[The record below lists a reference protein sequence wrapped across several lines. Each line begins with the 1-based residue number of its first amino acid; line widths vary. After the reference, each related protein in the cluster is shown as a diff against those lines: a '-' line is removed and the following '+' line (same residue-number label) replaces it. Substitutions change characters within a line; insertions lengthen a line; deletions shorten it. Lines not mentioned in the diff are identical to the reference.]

1 MKELQNTVL
10 KYINGLFK
18 KDNSK
23 GKAIQ
28 TRLLPTELESYARQ
42 VSTPIQRYT
51 KSELARLYNRRV
63 PTLMSWINNNKD
75 LIRELEGRGYKKSS
89 KESKKEHVLL
99 IFAYLG
105 EP

>member
-1 MKELQNTVL
+1 VL

-18 KDNSK
+18 KDNTKSK
-23 GKAIQ
+23 TIQ
-28 TRLLPTELESYARQ
+28 TRPLLSELESYARQ

-75 LIRELEGRGYKKSS
+75 LIRELEDRGYKKSS
-89 KESKKEHVLL
+89 KEFKKEHVLL

>member
-1 MKELQNTVL
+1 MKRLQNIVL

-18 KDNSK
+18 KVNSK
-23 GKAIQ
+23 SQSFQ

-75 LIRELEGRGYKKSS
+75 LIRELEERGYKKSS
-89 KESKKEHVLL
+89 KEFKKEHVLL
-99 IFAYLG
+99 IFSYLG